1 LKFLEGSL
9 NETLPPQPEILHRML
24 TLLVGAA
31 VIAVALSDEEVEVPA
46 SGRSVPSMAA
56 VYEQQAGA
64 TSDNKDLK
72 RIYSEWAKHLQSQGQ
87 QAESTSV
94 LEKAVELGIWGRID
108 QRPWAEF
115 IPGLAGQTH
124 LLRKNAAVVY

>member
-1 LKFLEGSL
+1 
-9 NETLPPQPEILHRML
+9 ML

-124 LLRKNAAVVY
+124 LLRNNAAVVY